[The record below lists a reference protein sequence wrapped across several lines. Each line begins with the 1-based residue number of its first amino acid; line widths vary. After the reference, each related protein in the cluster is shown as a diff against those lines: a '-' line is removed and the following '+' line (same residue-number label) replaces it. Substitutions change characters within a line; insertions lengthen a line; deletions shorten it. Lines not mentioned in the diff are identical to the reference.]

1 MGGKEPSGQMCGQR
15 SGEVNTADIDFIDKT
30 RSCFLY
36 AFAHKN
42 SLSVNHLKVSNK
54 ENMTLYS
61 FNEQN
66 LGFSLKGKVVE
77 KGEDS

>member
-42 SLSVNHLKVSNK
+42 SLSVSHLKVSNK

>member
-42 SLSVNHLKVSNK
+42 SLSVSHLKVSK
-54 ENMTLYS
+54 
-61 FNEQN
+61 
-66 LGFSLKGKVVE
+66 KKRI
-77 KGEDS
+77 